1 MPYQNQHIVSL
12 YHFSTGTVIGW
23 GGIMLLSS
31 QTVMFGVDWHSR
43 LYTFLRDMLADPL
56 SVFAVS

>member
-12 YHFSTGTVIGW
+12 YRFSTGTVIRW
-23 GGIMLLSS
+23 RGIMLLSS
-31 QTVMFGVDWHSR
+31 QTVIVGVDWRSR
-43 LYTFLRDMLADPL
+43 LYTFLRDLLDDPL